1 MPEDQVKIKKQ
12 SYESDG
18 MVCCSDGEHYPY
30 GTSLRFSD
38 EMIEELG
45 IENLAV
51 GDIVEVR
58 GFAFVDHKS
67 EHSNTDHSEKSIG
80 LQLTTVKV
88 RREESDLAE
97 QLYGP
102 NS

>member
-1 MPEDQVKIKKQ
+1 MNIYV
-12 SYESDG
+12 G
-18 MVCCSDGEHYPY
+18 NLPY
-30 GTSLRFSD
+30 SATQEALEALFAQHGSVTSVRIITDKFT
-38 EMIEELG
+38 G
-45 IENLAV
+45 AP
-51 GDIVEVR
+51 R

-88 RREESDLAE
+88 RREESDRAE

>member
-1 MPEDQVKIKKQ
+1 MPEDQAKIKKQ
-12 SYESDG
+12 SYESEG

-30 GTSLRFSD
+30 GTNLRFSD

-67 EHSNTDHSEKSIG
+67 EHSNTAYSEKSIG

-88 RREESDLAE
+88 RREESDRAE